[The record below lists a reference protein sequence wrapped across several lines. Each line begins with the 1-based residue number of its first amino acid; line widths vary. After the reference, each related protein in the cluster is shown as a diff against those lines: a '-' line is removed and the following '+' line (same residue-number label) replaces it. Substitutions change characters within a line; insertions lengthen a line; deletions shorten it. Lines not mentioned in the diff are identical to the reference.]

1 MSTEVGD
8 EIRKSVMGEN
18 IDFENQ
24 EICQHSPLLRRDSGR
39 QVREVGHAHH
49 QVGLNLRSPNIAS
62 LSLQSIIYQT

>member
-24 EICQHSPLLRRDSGR
+24 ENVNTHPDMEFVQKIRDAVIYVLAEF
-39 QVREVGHAHH
+39 VR
-49 QVGLNLRSPNIAS
+49 
-62 LSLQSIIYQT
+62 